1 MIKRYN
7 PDKDKGLT
15 KEQVNER
22 IKDNLV
28 NFNTNVKTKT
38 AKEIILENTVTLFN
52 IINAILAVAIIAV
65 GSYKNLGFL
74 LIIVL
79 NTVISTFQE
88 LHSKSVID
96 KLSVV
101 SASKIKVLREGKE
114 EELNLDE
121 IVLDDVIL
129 LELGNQVVTDAVII
143 SGIVEV
149 DESFITGESDTLT
162 KKAGDMLLSGS
173 FIVSGNAK
181 ARVEHIGYDNYTAK
195 ISSDTKYIKPISS
208 EIMRSLNKIVKTISV
223 IIVPLGILL
232 FARQLYLTGN
242 TLQNAVVNTV
252 AAIIG
257 MIPEGLVLLTST
269 VFAVSVIRLSKEK
282 VLVQDL
288 YCIESLARVDVICL
302 DKTGTIT
309 EGKMEVV
316 DVIPVDGETKAS
328 IGDIL
333 SSMMGATEDKNA
345 TALALREAYYQ
356 KPKWKVENV
365 IPFSSA
371 KKYSGVSFENG
382 TYLIGAPEFVLKD
395 HGKSYQKMLTNYIKK
410 YRVLV
415 LAKASNYEKKNEK
428 IEALGFILLQDK
440 VRKEAKKTL
449 EYFKEQGVTIKII
462 SGDNPLTVAAIAKRA
477 GLTENL
483 KVIDLSTLHDEKEIK
498 EAALKYDIFGRV
510 KPEEKHLLI
519 RALKENGHNVAMTG
533 DGVNDC
539 LALKEADCSIAMAS
553 GSDAARS
560 VSQLVLLDSNFAS
573 MPSVVAEG
581 RRSINNLERSASL
594 FLVKT
599 IYAGILAFLFLFIE
613 MSYPFIP
620 IQLTLASV
628 ATIGIPSFVLALEP
642 NKERVKGNFLAN
654 VLRKSAPP
662 AFTIILNI
670 LLICMFG
677 QTLSLSYAKISTL
690 CLTLTGYT
698 SFILLYKIC
707 RPFNRIRLFLFS
719 SMFYLFIYAIFNLT
733 TLFSITHFNTFMVFL
748 TFLLMYLSHRLYNL
762 FEVLVDKLIQKLSN
776 KKEALTLIE
785 KV

>member
-1 MIKRYN
+1 MSKRYN
-7 PDKDKGLT
+7 PDKNIGLS

-28 NFNTNVKTKT
+28 NFNTNVKTKS

-52 IINAILAVAIIAV
+52 IINVILAVAIILV

-101 SASKIKVLREGKE
+101 SASKVKVLRDKE
-114 EELNLDE
+114 EYDVNLDE
-121 IVLDDVIL
+121 VVLDDIII
-129 LELGNQVVTDAVII
+129 LELGNQVITDAII
-143 SGIVEV
+143 VDGVVEV
-149 DESFITGESDTLT
+149 DESFITGESDTLI
-162 KKAGDMLLSGS
+162 KKEGDMLLSGS

-181 ARVEHIGYDNYTAK
+181 AKVEHIGYDNYTAK

-232 FARQLYLTGN
+232 FARQLYLSGN

-316 DVIPVDGETKAS
+316 DVIPLDGETKALL
-328 IGDIL
+328 GDIL
-333 SSMMGATEDKNA
+333 GSMMAATKDKNA
-345 TALALREAYYQ
+345 TAIAIRDAYYR
-356 KPKWKVENV
+356 KPKWKVEEV
-365 IPFSSA
+365 IPFSSE
-371 KKYSGVSFENG
+371 KKYSGVKFATD
-382 TYLIGAPEFVLKD
+382 TYLIGAVEFVLKD
-395 HGKSYQKMLTNYIKK
+395 HGKSYQKMLDDYIKK

-415 LAKASNYEKKNEK
+415 LVKVNNYGKKNEERK
-428 IEALGFILLQDK
+428 ALGFILLQDK

-449 EYFKEQGVTIKII
+449 EYFKEQGVAIKII
-462 SGDNPLTVAAIAKRA
+462 SGDNPITVSAIAKRA
-477 GLTENL
+477 GLTEKL
-483 KVIDLSTLHDEKEIK
+483 RVIDLSTLNSEEEIQK
-498 EAALKYDIFGRV
+498 AALEYDVFGRV

-519 RALKENGHNVAMTG
+519 RALKEAGHNVAMTG

-628 ATIGIPSFVLALEP
+628 VTIGIPSFVLALEP
-642 NKERVKGNFLAN
+642 NKERVKGKFLVN
-654 VLRKSAPP
+654 VLKKSAPP

-670 LLICMFG
+670 LLICLAGQMF
-677 QTLSLSYAKISTL
+677 SLSYAKISTL

-698 SFILLYKIC
+698 SFILLFKIC
-707 RPFNRIRLFLFS
+707 RPFNRIRLILFS
-719 SMFYLFIYAIFNLT
+719 TMFYLFIYAIFNLT
-733 TLFSITHFNTFMVFL
+733 TLFSITHFNVFMIFL
-748 TFLLMYLSHRLYNL
+748 AFILMYLSHRLYTF
-762 FEVLVDKLIQKLSN
+762 FEMLIDKLMMKLSSKN
-776 KKEALTLIE
+776 RI
-785 KV
+785 

>member
-1 MIKRYN
+1 MSKRYN
-7 PDKDKGLT
+7 PDKNIGLS

-28 NFNTNVKTKT
+28 NFNTNVKTKS

-52 IINAILAVAIIAV
+52 IINAILAVAIILV

-101 SASKIKVLREGKE
+101 SASKVKVLRDKE
-114 EELNLDE
+114 EYDVNLDE
-121 IVLDDVIL
+121 VVLDDIII
-129 LELGNQVVTDAVII
+129 LELGNQVITDAII
-143 SGIVEV
+143 VDGVVEV
-149 DESFITGESDTLT
+149 DESFITGESDTLI
-162 KKAGDMLLSGS
+162 KKEGDMLLSGS

-181 ARVEHIGYDNYTAK
+181 AKVEHIGYDNYTAK

-232 FARQLYLTGN
+232 FARQLYLSGN

-316 DVIPVDGETKAS
+316 DVIPLDGETKAS
-328 IGDIL
+328 LGDIL
-333 SSMMGATEDKNA
+333 GSMMAATKDKNA
-345 TALALREAYYQ
+345 TAIAIRDAYYR
-356 KPKWKVENV
+356 KPKWKVEEV
-365 IPFSSA
+365 IPFSSE
-371 KKYSGVSFENG
+371 KKYSGVKFATD
-382 TYLIGAPEFVLKD
+382 TYLIGAVEFVLKD
-395 HGKSYQKMLTNYIKK
+395 HGKSYQKMLDDYIKK

-415 LAKASNYEKKNEK
+415 LVKVNNYGKKNEERK
-428 IEALGFILLQDK
+428 ALGFILLQDK

-449 EYFKEQGVTIKII
+449 EYFKEQGVAIKII
-462 SGDNPLTVAAIAKRA
+462 SGDNPITVSAIAKRA
-477 GLTENL
+477 GLTEKL
-483 KVIDLSTLHDEKEIK
+483 RVIDLSTLNSEEEIQK
-498 EAALKYDIFGRV
+498 AALEYDIFGRV

-519 RALKENGHNVAMTG
+519 RALKEVGHNVAMTG

-581 RRSINNLERSASL
+581 RRSINNLERSAYL

-628 ATIGIPSFVLALEP
+628 VTIGIPSFVLALEP
-642 NKERVKGNFLAN
+642 NKERVKGKFLVN
-654 VLRKSAPP
+654 VLKKSAPP

-670 LLICMFG
+670 LLICLAGQMF
-677 QTLSLSYAKISTL
+677 SLSYAKISTL

-698 SFILLYKIC
+698 SFILLFKIC
-707 RPFNRIRLFLFS
+707 RPFNRIRLILFS
-719 SMFYLFIYAIFNLT
+719 TMFYLFIYAIFNLT
-733 TLFSITHFNTFMVFL
+733 TLFSITHFNVFMIFL
-748 TFLLMYLSHRLYNL
+748 AFILMYLSHRLYTF
-762 FEVLVDKLIQKLSN
+762 FEMLIDKLMMKLSSKN
-776 KKEALTLIE
+776 MI
-785 KV
+785 

>member
-1 MIKRYN
+1 MSKRYN
-7 PDKDKGLT
+7 PDKNIGLS

-28 NFNTNVKTKT
+28 NFNTNVKTKS

-52 IINAILAVAIIAV
+52 IINAILAVAIILV

-101 SASKIKVLREGKE
+101 SASKVKVLRDKE
-114 EELNLDE
+114 EYDVNLDE
-121 IVLDDVIL
+121 VVLDDIII
-129 LELGNQVVTDAVII
+129 LELGNHVITDAII
-143 SGIVEV
+143 VDGVVEV
-149 DESFITGESDTLT
+149 DESFITGESDTLI
-162 KKAGDMLLSGS
+162 KKEGDMLLSGS

-181 ARVEHIGYDNYTAK
+181 AKVEHIGYDNYTAK

-232 FARQLYLTGN
+232 FARQLYLSGN

-316 DVIPVDGETKAS
+316 DAIPLDGETKAS
-328 IGDIL
+328 LGDIL
-333 SSMMGATEDKNA
+333 GSMMAATKDKNA
-345 TALALREAYYQ
+345 TAIAIRDAYYR
-356 KPKWKVENV
+356 KPKWKVEEV
-365 IPFSSA
+365 IPFSSE
-371 KKYSGVSFENG
+371 KKYSGVKFATD
-382 TYLIGAPEFVLKD
+382 TYLIGAVEFVLKD
-395 HGKSYQKMLTNYIKK
+395 HGKSYQKMLDDYIKK

-415 LAKASNYEKKNEK
+415 LVKVNNYGKKNEERK
-428 IEALGFILLQDK
+428 ALGFILLQDK

-449 EYFKEQGVTIKII
+449 EYFKEQGVAIKII
-462 SGDNPLTVAAIAKRA
+462 SGDNPITVSAIAKRA
-477 GLTENL
+477 GLTEKL
-483 KVIDLSTLHDEKEIK
+483 RVIDLSTLNSEEEIQK
-498 EAALKYDIFGRV
+498 AALEYDIFGRV

-519 RALKENGHNVAMTG
+519 RALKEAGHNVAMTG

-628 ATIGIPSFVLALEP
+628 VTIGIPSFVLALEP
-642 NKERVKGNFLAN
+642 NKERVKGKFLVN
-654 VLRKSAPP
+654 VLKKSAPP

-670 LLICMFG
+670 LLICLAGQMF
-677 QTLSLSYAKISTL
+677 SLSYAKISTL

-698 SFILLYKIC
+698 SFILLFKIC
-707 RPFNRIRLFLFS
+707 RPFNRIRLILFS
-719 SMFYLFIYAIFNLT
+719 TMFYLFIYAIFNLT
-733 TLFSITHFNTFMVFL
+733 TLFSITHFNVFMIFL
-748 TFLLMYLSHRLYNL
+748 AFILMYLSHRLYTF
-762 FEVLVDKLIQKLSN
+762 FEMLIDKLMMKLSSKN
-776 KKEALTLIE
+776 MI
-785 KV
+785 

>member
-1 MIKRYN
+1 MSKRYN
-7 PDKDKGLT
+7 PDKNIGLS

-28 NFNTNVKTKT
+28 NFNTNVKTKS

-52 IINAILAVAIIAV
+52 IINTILAVAIILV

-101 SASKIKVLREGKE
+101 SASKVKVLRDKE
-114 EELNLDE
+114 EYDVNLDE
-121 IVLDDVIL
+121 VVLDDIII
-129 LELGNQVVTDAVII
+129 LELGNQVITDAII
-143 SGIVEV
+143 VDGVVEV
-149 DESFITGESDTLT
+149 DESFITGESDTLI
-162 KKAGDMLLSGS
+162 KKEGDMLLSGS

-181 ARVEHIGYDNYTAK
+181 AKVEHIGYDNYTAK

-232 FARQLYLTGN
+232 FARQLYLSGN

-316 DVIPVDGETKAS
+316 DVIPLDGETKALL
-328 IGDIL
+328 GDIL
-333 SSMMGATEDKNA
+333 GSMMAATKDKNA
-345 TALALREAYYQ
+345 TAIAIRDAYYR
-356 KPKWKVENV
+356 KPKWKVEEV
-365 IPFSSA
+365 IPFSSE
-371 KKYSGVSFENG
+371 KKYSGVKFATD
-382 TYLIGAPEFVLKD
+382 TYLIGAVEFVLKD
-395 HGKSYQKMLTNYIKK
+395 HGKSYQKMLDDYIKK

-415 LAKASNYEKKNEK
+415 LVKVNNYGKKNEERK
-428 IEALGFILLQDK
+428 ALGFILLQDK

-449 EYFKEQGVTIKII
+449 EYFKEQGVAIKII
-462 SGDNPLTVAAIAKRA
+462 SGDNPITVSAIAKRA
-477 GLTENL
+477 GLTEKL
-483 KVIDLSTLHDEKEIK
+483 RVIDLSTLNSEEEIQK
-498 EAALKYDIFGRV
+498 AALEYDVFGRV

-519 RALKENGHNVAMTG
+519 RALKEAGHNVAMTG

-628 ATIGIPSFVLALEP
+628 VTIGIPSFVLALEP
-642 NKERVKGNFLAN
+642 NKERVKGKFLVN
-654 VLRKSAPP
+654 VLKKSAPP

-670 LLICMFG
+670 LLICLAGQMF
-677 QTLSLSYAKISTL
+677 SLSYAKISTL

-698 SFILLYKIC
+698 SFILLFKIC
-707 RPFNRIRLFLFS
+707 RPFNRIRLILFS
-719 SMFYLFIYAIFNLT
+719 TMFYLFIYAIFNLT
-733 TLFSITHFNTFMVFL
+733 TLFSITHFNVFMIFL
-748 TFLLMYLSHRLYNL
+748 AFILMYLSHRLYTF
-762 FEVLVDKLIQKLSN
+762 FEMLIDKLMMKLSSKN
-776 KKEALTLIE
+776 RI
-785 KV
+785 

>member
-1 MIKRYN
+1 MSKRYN
-7 PDKDKGLT
+7 PDKNIGLS

-28 NFNTNVKTKT
+28 NFNTNVKTKS

-52 IINAILAVAIIAV
+52 IINAILAVAIILV

-101 SASKIKVLREGKE
+101 SASKVKVLRDKE
-114 EELNLDE
+114 EYDVNLDE
-121 IVLDDVIL
+121 VVLDDIII
-129 LELGNQVVTDAVII
+129 LELGNQVITDAII
-143 SGIVEV
+143 VDGVVEV
-149 DESFITGESDTLT
+149 DESFITGESDTLI
-162 KKAGDMLLSGS
+162 KKEGDMLLSGS

-181 ARVEHIGYDNYTAK
+181 AKVEHIGYDNYTAK

-232 FARQLYLTGN
+232 FARQLYLSGN

-316 DVIPVDGETKAS
+316 DVIPLDGETKAS
-328 IGDIL
+328 LGDIL
-333 SSMMGATEDKNA
+333 GSMMAATKDKNA
-345 TALALREAYYQ
+345 TAIAIRDAYYR
-356 KPKWKVENV
+356 KPKWKVEEV
-365 IPFSSA
+365 IPFSSE
-371 KKYSGVSFENG
+371 KKYSGVKFATD
-382 TYLIGAPEFVLKD
+382 TYLIGAVEFVLKD
-395 HGKSYQKMLTNYIKK
+395 HGKSYQKMLDDYIKK

-415 LAKASNYEKKNEK
+415 LAKVNNYGKKNEERK
-428 IEALGFILLQDK
+428 ALGFILLQDK

-449 EYFKEQGVTIKII
+449 EYFKEQGVAIKII
-462 SGDNPLTVAAIAKRA
+462 SGDNPITVSAIAKRA
-477 GLTENL
+477 GLTEKL
-483 KVIDLSTLHDEKEIK
+483 RVIDLSTLNSEEEIQK
-498 EAALKYDIFGRV
+498 AALEYDVFGRV

-519 RALKENGHNVAMTG
+519 RALKEAGHNVAMTG

-628 ATIGIPSFVLALEP
+628 VTIGIPSFVLALEP
-642 NKERVKGNFLAN
+642 NKERVKGKSLVN
-654 VLRKSAPP
+654 VLKKSAPP

-670 LLICMFG
+670 LLICLAGQMF
-677 QTLSLSYAKISTL
+677 SLSYAKISTL

-698 SFILLYKIC
+698 SFILLFKIC
-707 RPFNRIRLFLFS
+707 RPFNRIRLILFS
-719 SMFYLFIYAIFNLT
+719 TMFYLFIYAIFNLT
-733 TLFSITHFNTFMVFL
+733 TLFSITHFNVFMIFL
-748 TFLLMYLSHRLYNL
+748 AFILMYLSHRLYTF
-762 FEVLVDKLIQKLSN
+762 FEMLIDKLMMKLSSKN
-776 KKEALTLIE
+776 RI
-785 KV
+785 

>member
-1 MIKRYN
+1 MSKRYN
-7 PDKDKGLT
+7 PDKNIGLS

-28 NFNTNVKTKT
+28 NFNTNVKTKS

-52 IINAILAVAIIAV
+52 IINAILAVAIILV

-101 SASKIKVLREGKE
+101 SASKVKVLRDKE
-114 EELNLDE
+114 EYDVNLDE
-121 IVLDDVIL
+121 VVLDDIIL
-129 LELGNQVVTDAVII
+129 LELGNQVITDAII
-143 SGIVEV
+143 VDGVVEV
-149 DESFITGESDTLT
+149 DESFITGESDTLI
-162 KKAGDMLLSGS
+162 KKEDDMLLSGS

-181 ARVEHIGYDNYTAK
+181 AKVEHIGYDNYTAK

-232 FARQLYLTGN
+232 FARQLYLSGN

-316 DVIPVDGETKAS
+316 DVIPLDGETKAS
-328 IGDIL
+328 LGDIL
-333 SSMMGATEDKNA
+333 GSMMAATKDKNA
-345 TALALREAYYQ
+345 TAIAIRDAYYR
-356 KPKWKVENV
+356 KPKWKVEEV
-365 IPFSSA
+365 IPFSSE
-371 KKYSGVSFENG
+371 KKYSGVKFATD
-382 TYLIGAPEFVLKD
+382 TYLIGAVEFVLKD
-395 HGKSYQKMLTNYIKK
+395 HGKSYQKMLDDYIKK

-415 LAKASNYEKKNEK
+415 LVKVNNYGKKNEERK
-428 IEALGFILLQDK
+428 ALGFILLQDK

-449 EYFKEQGVTIKII
+449 EYFKEQGVAIKII
-462 SGDNPLTVAAIAKRA
+462 SGDNPITVSAIAKRA
-477 GLTENL
+477 GLTEKL
-483 KVIDLSTLHDEKEIK
+483 RVIDLSTLNSEEEIQK
-498 EAALKYDIFGRV
+498 AALEYDVFGRV

-519 RALKENGHNVAMTG
+519 RALKEAGHNVAMTG

-581 RRSINNLERSASL
+581 RRSINNLERSAYL

-628 ATIGIPSFVLALEP
+628 VTIGIPSFVLALEP
-642 NKERVKGNFLAN
+642 NKERVKGKFLVN
-654 VLRKSAPP
+654 VLKKSAPP

-670 LLICMFG
+670 LLICLAGQMF
-677 QTLSLSYAKISTL
+677 SLSYAKISTL

-698 SFILLYKIC
+698 SFILLFKIC
-707 RPFNRIRLFLFS
+707 RPFNRIRLILFS
-719 SMFYLFIYAIFNLT
+719 TMFYLFIYAIFNLT
-733 TLFSITHFNTFMVFL
+733 ALFSITHFNVFMIFL
-748 TFLLMYLSHRLYNL
+748 AFILMYLSHRLYTF
-762 FEVLVDKLIQKLSN
+762 FEMLIDKLMMKLSSKN
-776 KKEALTLIE
+776 MI
-785 KV
+785 

>member
-1 MIKRYN
+1 MSKRYN
-7 PDKDKGLT
+7 PDKNIGLS

-28 NFNTNVKTKT
+28 NFNTNVKTKS

-52 IINAILAVAIIAV
+52 IINAILAVAIILV

-101 SASKIKVLREGKE
+101 SASKVKVLRDKE
-114 EELNLDE
+114 EYDVNLDE
-121 IVLDDVIL
+121 VVLDDIII
-129 LELGNQVVTDAVII
+129 LELGNQVITDVII
-143 SGIVEV
+143 VDGVVEV
-149 DESFITGESDTLT
+149 DESFITGESDTLI
-162 KKAGDMLLSGS
+162 KKEGDMLLSGS

-181 ARVEHIGYDNYTAK
+181 AKVEHIGYDNYTAK

-232 FARQLYLTGN
+232 FARQLYLSGN

-316 DVIPVDGETKAS
+316 DVIPLDGETKAS
-328 IGDIL
+328 LGDIL
-333 SSMMGATEDKNA
+333 GSMMAATKDKNA
-345 TALALREAYYQ
+345 TAIALRDAYYRKQ
-356 KPKWKVENV
+356 KWKVEEV
-365 IPFSSA
+365 IPFSSE
-371 KKYSGVSFENG
+371 KKYSGVKFATD
-382 TYLIGAPEFVLKD
+382 TYLIGAVEFVLKD
-395 HGKSYQKMLTNYIKK
+395 HGKSYQKMLDDYIKK

-415 LAKASNYEKKNEK
+415 LVKVNNYGKKNEERK
-428 IEALGFILLQDK
+428 ALGFILLQDK

-449 EYFKEQGVTIKII
+449 EYFKEQGVAIKII
-462 SGDNPLTVAAIAKRA
+462 SGDNPITVSSIAKRA
-477 GLTENL
+477 GLIEKL
-483 KVIDLSTLHDEKEIK
+483 RVIDLSTLNSEEEIK
-498 EAALKYDIFGRV
+498 KAALEYDVFGRV

-519 RALKENGHNVAMTG
+519 RALKEAGHNVAMTG

-628 ATIGIPSFVLALEP
+628 VTIGIPSFVLALEP
-642 NKERVKGNFLAN
+642 NKERVKGKFLVN
-654 VLRKSAPP
+654 VLKKSAPP

-670 LLICMFG
+670 LLICLAGQMF
-677 QTLSLSYAKISTL
+677 SLSYAKISTL

-698 SFILLYKIC
+698 SFILLFKIC
-707 RPFNRIRLFLFS
+707 RPFNRIRLILFS
-719 SMFYLFIYAIFNLT
+719 TMFYLFIYAIFNLT
-733 TLFSITHFNTFMVFL
+733 TLFSITHFNVFMIFL
-748 TFLLMYLSHRLYNL
+748 AFILMYLSHRLYTF
-762 FEVLVDKLIQKLSN
+762 FEMLIDKLMMKLSSKN
-776 KKEALTLIE
+776 MI
-785 KV
+785 

>member
-1 MIKRYN
+1 MSKRYN
-7 PDKDKGLT
+7 PDKNIGLS

-28 NFNTNVKTKT
+28 NFNTNVKTKS

-52 IINAILAVAIIAV
+52 IINAILAVAIILV

-101 SASKIKVLREGKE
+101 SASKVKVLRDKE
-114 EELNLDE
+114 EYDVNLDE
-121 IVLDDVIL
+121 VVLDDIIL
-129 LELGNQVVTDAVII
+129 LELGNQVITDAII
-143 SGIVEV
+143 VDGVVEV
-149 DESFITGESDTLT
+149 DESFITGESDTLI
-162 KKAGDMLLSGS
+162 KKEGDMLLSGS

-181 ARVEHIGYDNYTAK
+181 AKVEHIGYDNYTAK

-232 FARQLYLTGN
+232 FARQLYLSGN

-316 DVIPVDGETKAS
+316 DVIPLDGETKAS
-328 IGDIL
+328 LGDIL
-333 SSMMGATEDKNA
+333 GSMMATTKDKNA
-345 TALALREAYYQ
+345 TAIAIRDAYYR
-356 KPKWKVENV
+356 KPKWKVEEV
-365 IPFSSA
+365 IPFSSE
-371 KKYSGVSFENG
+371 KKYSGVKFATD
-382 TYLIGAPEFVLKD
+382 TYLIGAVEFVLED
-395 HGKSYQKMLTNYIKK
+395 HGKSYQKMLDDYIKK

-415 LAKASNYEKKNEK
+415 LVKVNNYGKKNEERK
-428 IEALGFILLQDK
+428 ALGFILLQDK

-449 EYFKEQGVTIKII
+449 EYFKEQGVAIKII
-462 SGDNPLTVAAIAKRA
+462 SGDNPITVSAIAKRA

-483 KVIDLSTLHDEKEIK
+483 RVIDLSTLNSEEEIQK
-498 EAALKYDIFGRV
+498 AALEYDVFGRV

-519 RALKENGHNVAMTG
+519 RALKEAGHNVAMTG

-599 IYAGILAFLFLFIE
+599 IYAGILALLFLFIE

-628 ATIGIPSFVLALEP
+628 VTIGIPSFVLALEP
-642 NKERVKGNFLAN
+642 NKERVKGKFLVN
-654 VLRKSAPP
+654 VLKKSAPP

-670 LLICMFG
+670 LLICLAGQMF
-677 QTLSLSYAKISTL
+677 SLSYAKISTL

-698 SFILLYKIC
+698 SFILLFKIC
-707 RPFNRIRLFLFS
+707 RPFNRIRLILFS
-719 SMFYLFIYAIFNLT
+719 TMFYLFIYAIFNLT
-733 TLFSITHFNTFMVFL
+733 TLFSITHFNVFMIFL
-748 TFLLMYLSHRLYNL
+748 AFILMYLSHRLYTF
-762 FEVLVDKLIQKLSN
+762 FEMLIDKLMMKLSSKN
-776 KKEALTLIE
+776 MI
-785 KV
+785 

>member
-1 MIKRYN
+1 MSKRYN
-7 PDKDKGLT
+7 PDKNIGLS

-28 NFNTNVKTKT
+28 NFNTNVKTKS

-52 IINAILAVAIIAV
+52 IINAILAVAIILV

-101 SASKIKVLREGKE
+101 SASKVKVLRDKE
-114 EELNLDE
+114 EYDVNLDE
-121 IVLDDVIL
+121 VVLDDIII
-129 LELGNQVVTDAVII
+129 LELGNQVITDAII
-143 SGIVEV
+143 VDGVVEV
-149 DESFITGESDTLT
+149 EESFITGESDTLI
-162 KKAGDMLLSGS
+162 KKEGDMLLSGS

-181 ARVEHIGYDNYTAK
+181 AKVEHIGYDNYTAK

-232 FARQLYLTGN
+232 FARQLYLSGN

-316 DVIPVDGETKAS
+316 DVIPLDGETKAS
-328 IGDIL
+328 LGDIL
-333 SSMMGATEDKNA
+333 GSMMAATKDKNA
-345 TALALREAYYQ
+345 TAIAIRDAYYR
-356 KPKWKVENV
+356 KPKWKVEEV
-365 IPFSSA
+365 IPFSSE
-371 KKYSGVSFENG
+371 KKYSGVKFATD
-382 TYLIGAPEFVLKD
+382 TYLIGAVEFVLKD
-395 HGKSYQKMLTNYIKK
+395 HGKSYQKMLDDYIKK

-415 LAKASNYEKKNEK
+415 LVKVNNYGKKNEERK
-428 IEALGFILLQDK
+428 ALGFILLQDK

-449 EYFKEQGVTIKII
+449 EYFKEQGVAIKII
-462 SGDNPLTVAAIAKRA
+462 SGDNPITVSAIAKRA
-477 GLTENL
+477 GLTEKL
-483 KVIDLSTLHDEKEIK
+483 RVIDLSTLNSEEEIQK
-498 EAALKYDIFGRV
+498 AALEYDIFGRV

-519 RALKENGHNVAMTG
+519 RALKEVGHNVAMTG

-628 ATIGIPSFVLALEP
+628 VTIGIPSFVLALEP
-642 NKERVKGNFLAN
+642 NKERVKGKFLVN
-654 VLRKSAPP
+654 VLKKSAPP

-670 LLICMFG
+670 LLICLAGQMF
-677 QTLSLSYAKISTL
+677 SLSYAKISTL

-698 SFILLYKIC
+698 SFILLFKIC
-707 RPFNRIRLFLFS
+707 RPFNRIRLILFS
-719 SMFYLFIYAIFNLT
+719 TMFYLFIYAIFNLT
-733 TLFSITHFNTFMVFL
+733 TLFSITHFNVFMIFL
-748 TFLLMYLSHRLYNL
+748 AFILMYLSHRLYTF
-762 FEVLVDKLIQKLSN
+762 FEMLIDKLMMKLSSKN
-776 KKEALTLIE
+776 MI
-785 KV
+785 

>member
-1 MIKRYN
+1 MSKRYN
-7 PDKDKGLT
+7 PDKNIGLN

-28 NFNTNVKTKT
+28 NFNTNVKTKS

-52 IINAILAVAIIAV
+52 IINVILAVAIILV

-101 SASKIKVLREGKE
+101 SASKVKVLRDKE
-114 EELNLDE
+114 EYDVNLDE
-121 IVLDDVIL
+121 VVLDDIII
-129 LELGNQVVTDAVII
+129 LELGNQVITDAII
-143 SGIVEV
+143 VDGVVEV
-149 DESFITGESDTLT
+149 DESFITGESDTLI
-162 KKAGDMLLSGS
+162 KKEGDMLLSGS

-232 FARQLYLTGN
+232 FARQLYLSGN

-316 DVIPVDGETKAS
+316 DVIPLEGETKAS
-328 IGDIL
+328 LGDIL
-333 SSMMGATEDKNA
+333 GSMMAATKDKNA
-345 TALALREAYYQ
+345 TAIAIRDAYYR
-356 KPKWKVENV
+356 KPKWKVEEV
-365 IPFSSA
+365 IPFSSE
-371 KKYSGVSFENG
+371 KKYSGVKFDTD
-382 TYLIGAPEFVLKD
+382 TYLIGAVEFVLKD
-395 HGKSYQKMLTNYIKK
+395 HGKSYQKMLDDYIKK

-415 LAKASNYEKKNEK
+415 LVKVNNYGKKNEERK
-428 IEALGFILLQDK
+428 ALGFILLQDK

-449 EYFKEQGVTIKII
+449 EYFKEQGVAIKII
-462 SGDNPLTVAAIAKRA
+462 SGDNPITVSAIAKRA
-477 GLTENL
+477 GLTEKL
-483 KVIDLSTLHDEKEIK
+483 RVIDLSTLNSEEEIQK
-498 EAALKYDIFGRV
+498 AALEYDVFGRV

-519 RALKENGHNVAMTG
+519 RALKEAGHNVAMTG

-628 ATIGIPSFVLALEP
+628 VTIGIPSFVLALEP
-642 NKERVKGNFLAN
+642 NKERVKGKFLVN
-654 VLRKSAPP
+654 VLKKSAPP

-670 LLICMFG
+670 LLICLAGQMF
-677 QTLSLSYAKISTL
+677 SLSYAKISTL

-698 SFILLYKIC
+698 SFILLFKIC
-707 RPFNRIRLFLFS
+707 RPFNRIRLILFS
-719 SMFYLFIYAIFNLT
+719 TMFYLFIYAIFNLT
-733 TLFSITHFNTFMVFL
+733 TLFSITHFNVFMIFL
-748 TFLLMYLSHRLYNL
+748 AFILMYLSHRLYTF
-762 FEVLVDKLIQKLSN
+762 FEMLIDKLMMKLSSKN
-776 KKEALTLIE
+776 MI
-785 KV
+785 

>member
-1 MIKRYN
+1 MSKRYN
-7 PDKDKGLT
+7 PDKNIGLS

-28 NFNTNVKTKT
+28 NFNTNVKTKS

-52 IINAILAVAIIAV
+52 IINAILAVAIILV

-101 SASKIKVLREGKE
+101 SASKVKVLRDSKE
-114 EELNLDE
+114 YDVNLDE
-121 IVLDDVIL
+121 VVLDDIII
-129 LELGNQVVTDAVII
+129 LELGNQVITDAII
-143 SGIVEV
+143 VDGVVEV
-149 DESFITGESDTLT
+149 DESFITGESDTLI
-162 KKAGDMLLSGS
+162 KKEGDMLLSGS

-232 FARQLYLTGN
+232 FARQLYLSGN

-316 DVIPVDGETKAS
+316 DVIPLDGETKAS
-328 IGDIL
+328 LGDIL
-333 SSMMGATEDKNA
+333 GSMMATTKDKNA
-345 TALALREAYYQ
+345 TAIAIRDAYYR
-356 KPKWKVENV
+356 KPKWKVEEV
-365 IPFSSA
+365 IPFSSE
-371 KKYSGVSFENG
+371 KKYSGVKFATD
-382 TYLIGAPEFVLKD
+382 TYLIGAVEFVLED
-395 HGKSYQKMLTNYIKK
+395 HGKSYQKMLDDYIKK

-415 LAKASNYEKKNEK
+415 LVKVNNYGKKNEERK
-428 IEALGFILLQDK
+428 VLGFILLQDK

-449 EYFKEQGVTIKII
+449 EYFKEQGVAIKII
-462 SGDNPLTVAAIAKRA
+462 SGDNPITVSAIAKRA
-477 GLTENL
+477 GLTEKL
-483 KVIDLSTLHDEKEIK
+483 RVIDLSTLNSEEEIQK
-498 EAALKYDIFGRV
+498 AALEYDVFGRV

-519 RALKENGHNVAMTG
+519 RALKEAGHNVAMTG

-628 ATIGIPSFVLALEP
+628 VTIGIPSFVLALEP
-642 NKERVKGNFLAN
+642 NKERVKGKFLVN
-654 VLRKSAPP
+654 VLKKSAPP

-670 LLICMFG
+670 LLICLAGQMF
-677 QTLSLSYAKISTL
+677 SLSYAKISTL

-698 SFILLYKIC
+698 SFILLFKIC
-707 RPFNRIRLFLFS
+707 RPFNRIRLILFS
-719 SMFYLFIYAIFNLT
+719 TMFYLFIYAIFNLT
-733 TLFSITHFNTFMVFL
+733 TLFSITHFNVFMIFL
-748 TFLLMYLSHRLYNL
+748 AFILMYLSHRLYTF
-762 FEVLVDKLIQKLSN
+762 FEMLIDKLMMKLSSKN
-776 KKEALTLIE
+776 MI
-785 KV
+785 

>member
-1 MIKRYN
+1 MSKRYN
-7 PDKDKGLT
+7 SDKNIGLS

-28 NFNTNVKTKT
+28 NFNTNVKTKS

-52 IINAILAVAIIAV
+52 IINTILAVAIILV

-101 SASKIKVLREGKE
+101 SASKVKVLRDKE
-114 EELNLDE
+114 EYGVNLDE
-121 IVLDDVIL
+121 VVLDDIII
-129 LELGNQVVTDAVII
+129 LELGNQVITDAII
-143 SGIVEV
+143 VDGVVEV
-149 DESFITGESDTLT
+149 DESFITGESDTLI
-162 KKAGDMLLSGS
+162 KKEGDMLLSGS

-232 FARQLYLTGN
+232 FARQLYLSGN

-316 DVIPVDGETKAS
+316 DVIPLDGETKAS
-328 IGDIL
+328 LGDIL
-333 SSMMGATEDKNA
+333 GSMMAATKDKNA
-345 TALALREAYYQ
+345 TAIAIRDAYYR
-356 KPKWKVENV
+356 KPKWKVEEV
-365 IPFSSA
+365 IPFSSE
-371 KKYSGVSFENG
+371 KKYSGVKFATD
-382 TYLIGAPEFVLKD
+382 TYLIGAVEFVLKD
-395 HGKSYQKMLTNYIKK
+395 HGKSYQKMLDDYIKK

-415 LAKASNYEKKNEK
+415 IVKVNNYGKKNEERK
-428 IEALGFILLQDK
+428 ALGFILLQDK

-449 EYFKEQGVTIKII
+449 EYFKEQGVAIKII
-462 SGDNPLTVAAIAKRA
+462 SGDNPITVSAIAKRA
-477 GLTENL
+477 GLTEKL
-483 KVIDLSTLHDEKEIK
+483 RVIDLSTLNSEEEIQK
-498 EAALKYDIFGRV
+498 AALEYDIFGRV

-519 RALKENGHNVAMTG
+519 RALKEAGHNVAMTG

-628 ATIGIPSFVLALEP
+628 VTIGIPSFVLALEP
-642 NKERVKGNFLAN
+642 NKERVKGKFLVN
-654 VLRKSAPP
+654 VLKKSAPP

-670 LLICMFG
+670 LLICLAGQMF
-677 QTLSLSYAKISTL
+677 SLSYAKISTL

-698 SFILLYKIC
+698 SFILLFKIC
-707 RPFNRIRLFLFS
+707 RPFNRIRLILFS
-719 SMFYLFIYAIFNLT
+719 TMFYLFIYAIFNLT
-733 TLFSITHFNTFMVFL
+733 TLFSITHFNVFMIFL
-748 TFLLMYLSHRLYNL
+748 AFILMYLSHRLYTF
-762 FEVLVDKLIQKLSN
+762 FEMLIDKLMMKLSSKN
-776 KKEALTLIE
+776 MI
-785 KV
+785 

>member
-1 MIKRYN
+1 MSKRYN
-7 PDKDKGLT
+7 PDKNIGLS

-28 NFNTNVKTKT
+28 NFNTNVKTKS

-52 IINAILAVAIIAV
+52 IINAILAVAIILV

-101 SASKIKVLREGKE
+101 SASKVKVLRDSKE
-114 EELNLDE
+114 YDVNLDE
-121 IVLDDVIL
+121 VVLDDIIL
-129 LELGNQVVTDAVII
+129 LELGNQVITDAII
-143 SGIVEV
+143 VDGVVEV
-149 DESFITGESDTLT
+149 DESFITGESDTLV
-162 KKAGDMLLSGS
+162 KKEGDMLLSGS

-181 ARVEHIGYDNYTAK
+181 AKVEHIGYDNYTAK

-232 FARQLYLTGN
+232 FARQLYLSGN

-316 DVIPVDGETKAS
+316 DVIPLDGETKAS
-328 IGDIL
+328 LGDIL
-333 SSMMGATEDKNA
+333 GSMMATTKDKNA
-345 TALALREAYYQ
+345 TAIAIRDAYYR
-356 KPKWKVENV
+356 KPKWKVEEV
-365 IPFSSA
+365 IPFSSE
-371 KKYSGVSFENG
+371 KKYSGVKFATD
-382 TYLIGAPEFVLKD
+382 TYLIGAVEFVLKD
-395 HGKSYQKMLTNYIKK
+395 HGKSYQKMLDDYIKK

-415 LAKASNYEKKNEK
+415 LVKVNNYGKKNE
-428 IEALGFILLQDK
+428 ERQALGFILLQDK

-449 EYFKEQGVTIKII
+449 EYFKEQGVAIKII
-462 SGDNPLTVAAIAKRA
+462 SGDNPITVSSIAKRA
-477 GLTENL
+477 GLTEKL
-483 KVIDLSTLHDEKEIK
+483 KVIDLSTLNSEEEIQK
-498 EAALKYDIFGRV
+498 AALEYDVFGRV

-519 RALKENGHNVAMTG
+519 RALKEAGHNVAMTG

-628 ATIGIPSFVLALEP
+628 VTIGIPSFVLALEP
-642 NKERVKGNFLAN
+642 NKERVKGKFLVN
-654 VLRKSAPP
+654 VLKKSAPP

-670 LLICMFG
+670 LLICLAGQMF
-677 QTLSLSYAKISTL
+677 SLSYAKISTL

-698 SFILLYKIC
+698 SFILLFKIC
-707 RPFNRIRLFLFS
+707 RPFNRIRLILFS
-719 SMFYLFIYAIFNLT
+719 TMFYLFIYAILNLT
-733 TLFSITHFNTFMVFL
+733 TLFSITHFNVFMIFL
-748 TFLLMYLSHRLYNL
+748 AFILMYLSHRLYTF
-762 FEVLVDKLIQKLSN
+762 FEMLIDKLMMKLSSKN
-776 KKEALTLIE
+776 MI
-785 KV
+785 

>member
-1 MIKRYN
+1 MSKRYN
-7 PDKDKGLT
+7 PDKNIGLS

-28 NFNTNVKTKT
+28 NFNTNVKTKS

-52 IINAILAVAIIAV
+52 IINAILAVAIILV

-101 SASKIKVLREGKE
+101 SASKVKVLRDKE
-114 EELNLDE
+114 EYDVNLDE
-121 IVLDDVIL
+121 VVLDDIIL
-129 LELGNQVVTDAVII
+129 LELGNQVITDAII
-143 SGIVEV
+143 VDGVVEV
-149 DESFITGESDTLT
+149 DESFITGESDTLI
-162 KKAGDMLLSGS
+162 KKEGDMLLSGS

-181 ARVEHIGYDNYTAK
+181 AKVEHIGYDNYTAK

-232 FARQLYLTGN
+232 FARQLYLSGN

-316 DVIPVDGETKAS
+316 DVIPLDGETKAS
-328 IGDIL
+328 LGDIL
-333 SSMMGATEDKNA
+333 GSMMATTKDKNA
-345 TALALREAYYQ
+345 TAIAIRDAYYR
-356 KPKWKVENV
+356 KPKWKVEEV
-365 IPFSSA
+365 IPFSSE
-371 KKYSGVSFENG
+371 KKYSGVKFATD
-382 TYLIGAPEFVLKD
+382 TYLIGAVEFVLED
-395 HGKSYQKMLTNYIKK
+395 HGKSYQKMLDDYIKK

-415 LAKASNYEKKNEK
+415 LVKVNNYGKKNEERK
-428 IEALGFILLQDK
+428 ALGFILLQDK

-449 EYFKEQGVTIKII
+449 EYFKEQGVAIKII
-462 SGDNPLTVAAIAKRA
+462 SGDNPITVSAIAKRA
-477 GLTENL
+477 GLTEKL
-483 KVIDLSTLHDEKEIK
+483 RVIDLSTLNSEEEIQK
-498 EAALKYDIFGRV
+498 AALEYDVFGRV

-519 RALKENGHNVAMTG
+519 RALKEAGHNVAMTG

-599 IYAGILAFLFLFIE
+599 IYAGILALLFLFIE

-628 ATIGIPSFVLALEP
+628 VTIGIPSFVLALEP
-642 NKERVKGNFLAN
+642 NKERVKGKFLVN
-654 VLRKSAPP
+654 VLKKSAPP

-670 LLICMFG
+670 LLICLAGQMF
-677 QTLSLSYAKISTL
+677 SLSYAKISTL

-698 SFILLYKIC
+698 SFILLFKIC
-707 RPFNRIRLFLFS
+707 RPFNRIRLILFS
-719 SMFYLFIYAIFNLT
+719 TMFYLFIYAIFNLT
-733 TLFSITHFNTFMVFL
+733 TLFSITHFNVFMIFL
-748 TFLLMYLSHRLYNL
+748 AFILMYLSHRLYTF
-762 FEVLVDKLIQKLSN
+762 FEMLIDKLMMKLSSKN
-776 KKEALTLIE
+776 MI
-785 KV
+785 

>member
-1 MIKRYN
+1 MSKRYN
-7 PDKDKGLT
+7 PDKNIGIS

-28 NFNTNVKTKT
+28 NFNTNVKTKS

-52 IINAILAVAIIAV
+52 IINAILAVAIILV

-101 SASKIKVLREGKE
+101 SASKVKVLRDKE
-114 EELNLDE
+114 EYDVNLDE
-121 IVLDDVIL
+121 VVLDDIIL
-129 LELGNQVVTDAVII
+129 LELGNQVITDAII
-143 SGIVEV
+143 VDGVVEV
-149 DESFITGESDTLT
+149 DESFITGESDTLI
-162 KKAGDMLLSGS
+162 KKEGDMLLSGS

-232 FARQLYLTGN
+232 FARQLYLSGN

-316 DVIPVDGETKAS
+316 DVIPLDGETKAS
-328 IGDIL
+328 LGDIL
-333 SSMMGATEDKNA
+333 GSMMATTKDKNA
-345 TALALREAYYQ
+345 TAIAIRDAYYR
-356 KPKWKVENV
+356 KPKWKVEEV
-365 IPFSSA
+365 IPFSSE
-371 KKYSGVSFENG
+371 KKYSGVKFATD
-382 TYLIGAPEFVLKD
+382 TYLIGAVEFVLED
-395 HGKSYQKMLTNYIKK
+395 HGKSYQKMLDDYIKK

-415 LAKASNYEKKNEK
+415 LVKVNNYGKKNEERK
-428 IEALGFILLQDK
+428 ALGFILLQDK

-449 EYFKEQGVTIKII
+449 EYFKEQGVAIKII
-462 SGDNPLTVAAIAKRA
+462 SGDNPITVSAIAKRA
-477 GLTENL
+477 GLTEKL
-483 KVIDLSTLHDEKEIK
+483 RVIDLSTLNSEEEIQK
-498 EAALKYDIFGRV
+498 AALEYDVFGRV

-519 RALKENGHNVAMTG
+519 RALKEAGHNVAMTG

-599 IYAGILAFLFLFIE
+599 IYAGILALLFLFIE

-628 ATIGIPSFVLALEP
+628 VTIGIPSFVLALEP
-642 NKERVKGNFLAN
+642 NKERVKGKFLVN
-654 VLRKSAPP
+654 VLKKSAPP

-670 LLICMFG
+670 LLICLAGQMF
-677 QTLSLSYAKISTL
+677 SLSYAKISTL

-698 SFILLYKIC
+698 SFILLFKIC
-707 RPFNRIRLFLFS
+707 RPFNRIRLILFS
-719 SMFYLFIYAIFNLT
+719 TMFYLFIYAIFNLT
-733 TLFSITHFNTFMVFL
+733 TLFSITHFNVFMIFL
-748 TFLLMYLSHRLYNL
+748 AFILMYLSHRLYTF
-762 FEVLVDKLIQKLSN
+762 FEMLIDKLMMKLSSKN
-776 KKEALTLIE
+776 MI
-785 KV
+785 

>member
-1 MIKRYN
+1 MSKRYN
-7 PDKDKGLT
+7 PDKNIGLS

-28 NFNTNVKTKT
+28 NFNTNVKTKS

-52 IINAILAVAIIAV
+52 IINTILAVAIILV

-101 SASKIKVLREGKE
+101 SASKVKVLRDKE
-114 EELNLDE
+114 EYGVNLDE
-121 IVLDDVIL
+121 VVLDDIII
-129 LELGNQVVTDAVII
+129 LELGNQVITDAII
-143 SGIVEV
+143 VDGVVEV
-149 DESFITGESDTLT
+149 DESFITGESDTLI
-162 KKAGDMLLSGS
+162 KKEGDMLLSGS

-181 ARVEHIGYDNYTAK
+181 AKVEHIGYDNYTAR

-232 FARQLYLTGN
+232 FARQLYLSGN

-316 DVIPVDGETKAS
+316 DVIPLDGETKAS
-328 IGDIL
+328 LGDIL
-333 SSMMGATEDKNA
+333 GSMMAATKDKNA
-345 TALALREAYYQ
+345 TAIAIRDAYYR
-356 KPKWKVENV
+356 KPKWKVEEV
-365 IPFSSA
+365 IPFSSE
-371 KKYSGVSFENG
+371 KKYSGVKFATD
-382 TYLIGAPEFVLKD
+382 TYLIGAVEFVLKD
-395 HGKSYQKMLTNYIKK
+395 HGKSYQKMLDDYIKK

-415 LAKASNYEKKNEK
+415 LVKVNNYGKKNEERK
-428 IEALGFILLQDK
+428 ALGFILLQDK

-449 EYFKEQGVTIKII
+449 EYFKEQGVAIKII
-462 SGDNPLTVAAIAKRA
+462 SGDNPITVSAIAKRA
-477 GLTENL
+477 GLTEKL
-483 KVIDLSTLHDEKEIK
+483 RVIDLSTLNSEEEIQK
-498 EAALKYDIFGRV
+498 AALEYDIFGRV

-519 RALKENGHNVAMTG
+519 RALKEAGHNVAMTG

-628 ATIGIPSFVLALEP
+628 VTIGIPSFVLALEP
-642 NKERVKGNFLAN
+642 NKERVKGKFLVN
-654 VLRKSAPP
+654 VLKKSAPP

-670 LLICMFG
+670 LLICLAGQMF
-677 QTLSLSYAKISTL
+677 SLSYAKISTL

-698 SFILLYKIC
+698 SFILLFKIC
-707 RPFNRIRLFLFS
+707 RPFNRIRLILFS
-719 SMFYLFIYAIFNLT
+719 TMFYLFIYAIFNLT
-733 TLFSITHFNTFMVFL
+733 TLFSITHFNVFMIFL
-748 TFLLMYLSHRLYNL
+748 AFILMYLSHRLYTF
-762 FEVLVDKLIQKLSN
+762 FEMLIDKLMMKLSSKN
-776 KKEALTLIE
+776 MI
-785 KV
+785 

>member
-1 MIKRYN
+1 MSKRYN
-7 PDKDKGLT
+7 PDKNIGLS

-28 NFNTNVKTKT
+28 NFNTNVKTKS

-52 IINAILAVAIIAV
+52 IINAILAVAIILV

-101 SASKIKVLREGKE
+101 SASKVKVLRDKE
-114 EELNLDE
+114 EYDVNLDE
-121 IVLDDVIL
+121 VVLDDIII
-129 LELGNQVVTDAVII
+129 LELGNQVITDAII
-143 SGIVEV
+143 VDGVVEV
-149 DESFITGESDTLT
+149 DESFITGESDTLI
-162 KKAGDMLLSGS
+162 KKEGDMLLSGS

-181 ARVEHIGYDNYTAK
+181 AKVEHIGYDNYTAK

-232 FARQLYLTGN
+232 FARELYLSGN

-316 DVIPVDGETKAS
+316 DVIPLDGETKAS
-328 IGDIL
+328 LGDIL
-333 SSMMGATEDKNA
+333 GSMMAATKDKNA
-345 TALALREAYYQ
+345 TAIAIRDAYYR
-356 KPKWKVENV
+356 KPKWKVEEV
-365 IPFSSA
+365 IPFSSE
-371 KKYSGVSFENG
+371 KKYSGVKFATD
-382 TYLIGAPEFVLKD
+382 TYLIGAVEFDLKD
-395 HGKSYQKMLTNYIKK
+395 HGKSYQKMLDDYIKK

-415 LAKASNYEKKNEK
+415 LVKVNNYGKKNEERK
-428 IEALGFILLQDK
+428 ALGFILLQDK

-449 EYFKEQGVTIKII
+449 EYFKEQGVAIKII
-462 SGDNPLTVAAIAKRA
+462 SGDNPITVSAIAKRA
-477 GLTENL
+477 GLTEKL
-483 KVIDLSTLHDEKEIK
+483 RVIDLSTLNSEEEIQK
-498 EAALKYDIFGRV
+498 AALEYDVFGRV

-519 RALKENGHNVAMTG
+519 RALKEAGHNVAMTG

-628 ATIGIPSFVLALEP
+628 VTIGIPSFVLALEP
-642 NKERVKGNFLAN
+642 NKERVKGKFLVN
-654 VLRKSAPP
+654 VLKKSAPP

-670 LLICMFG
+670 LLICLAGQMF
-677 QTLSLSYAKISTL
+677 SLSYAKISTL

-698 SFILLYKIC
+698 SFILLFKIC
-707 RPFNRIRLFLFS
+707 RPFNRIRLILFS
-719 SMFYLFIYAIFNLT
+719 TMFYLFIYAIFNLT
-733 TLFSITHFNTFMVFL
+733 TLFSITHFNVFMIFL
-748 TFLLMYLSHRLYNL
+748 AFILMYLSHRLYTF
-762 FEVLVDKLIQKLSN
+762 FEMLIDKLMMKLSSKN
-776 KKEALTLIE
+776 MI
-785 KV
+785 

>member
-1 MIKRYN
+1 MSKRYN
-7 PDKDKGLT
+7 PDKNIGLS

-28 NFNTNVKTKT
+28 NFNTNVKTKS

-52 IINAILAVAIIAV
+52 IINAILAVAIILV

-101 SASKIKVLREGKE
+101 SASKVKVLRDKE
-114 EELNLDE
+114 EYDVNLDE
-121 IVLDDVIL
+121 VVLDDIIL
-129 LELGNQVVTDAVII
+129 LELGNQVITDAII
-143 SGIVEV
+143 VDGVVEV
-149 DESFITGESDTLT
+149 DESFITGESDTLI
-162 KKAGDMLLSGS
+162 KKEGDMLLSGS

-181 ARVEHIGYDNYTAK
+181 AKVEHIGYDNYTAK

-232 FARQLYLTGN
+232 FARQLYLSGN

-316 DVIPVDGETKAS
+316 DVIPLDGETKAS
-328 IGDIL
+328 LGDIL
-333 SSMMGATEDKNA
+333 GSMMAATKDKNA
-345 TALALREAYYQ
+345 TAIAIRDAYYR
-356 KPKWKVENV
+356 KPKWKVEEV
-365 IPFSSA
+365 IPFSSE
-371 KKYSGVSFENG
+371 KKYSGVKFATD
-382 TYLIGAPEFVLKD
+382 TYLIGAVEFVLKD
-395 HGKSYQKMLTNYIKK
+395 HGKSYQKMLDDYIKK

-415 LAKASNYEKKNEK
+415 LVKVNNYGKKNEERK
-428 IEALGFILLQDK
+428 ALGFILLQDK

-449 EYFKEQGVTIKII
+449 EYFKEQGVAIKII
-462 SGDNPLTVAAIAKRA
+462 SGDNPITVSAIAKRA
-477 GLTENL
+477 GLTEKL
-483 KVIDLSTLHDEKEIK
+483 RVIDLSTLNSEEEIQK
-498 EAALKYDIFGRV
+498 AALEYDVFGRV

-519 RALKENGHNVAMTG
+519 RALKEAGHNVAMTG

-628 ATIGIPSFVLALEP
+628 VTIGIPSFVLALEP
-642 NKERVKGNFLAN
+642 NKERVKGKFLVN
-654 VLRKSAPP
+654 VLKKSAPP

-670 LLICMFG
+670 LLICLVGQMF
-677 QTLSLSYAKISTL
+677 SLSYAKISTL

-698 SFILLYKIC
+698 SFILLFKIC
-707 RPFNRIRLFLFS
+707 RPFNRIRLILFS
-719 SMFYLFIYAIFNLT
+719 TMFYLFIYAIFNLT
-733 TLFSITHFNTFMVFL
+733 TLFSITHFNAFMIFL
-748 TFLLMYLSHRLYNL
+748 AFILMYLSHRLYTF
-762 FEVLVDKLIQKLSN
+762 FEMLIDKLMMKLSSKN
-776 KKEALTLIE
+776 MI
-785 KV
+785 

>member
-1 MIKRYN
+1 MSKRYN
-7 PDKDKGLT
+7 PDKNIGLS

-28 NFNTNVKTKT
+28 NFNTNVKTKS

-52 IINAILAVAIIAV
+52 IINAILAVAIILV

-101 SASKIKVLREGKE
+101 SASKVKVLRDKE
-114 EELNLDE
+114 EYDVNLDE
-121 IVLDDVIL
+121 VVLDDIIL
-129 LELGNQVVTDAVII
+129 LELGNQVITDAII
-143 SGIVEV
+143 VDGVVEV
-149 DESFITGESDTLT
+149 DESFITGESDTLI
-162 KKAGDMLLSGS
+162 KKEGDMLLSGS

-181 ARVEHIGYDNYTAK
+181 AKVEHIGYDNYTAK

-232 FARQLYLTGN
+232 FARQLYLSGN

-316 DVIPVDGETKAS
+316 DVIPLDGETKAS
-328 IGDIL
+328 LGDIL
-333 SSMMGATEDKNA
+333 GSMMAATKDKNA
-345 TALALREAYYQ
+345 TAIAIRDAYYR
-356 KPKWKVENV
+356 KPKWKVEEV
-365 IPFSSA
+365 IPFSSE
-371 KKYSGVSFENG
+371 KKYSGVKFATD
-382 TYLIGAPEFVLKD
+382 TYLIGAVEFVLKD
-395 HGKSYQKMLTNYIKK
+395 HGKSYQKMLDDYIKK

-415 LAKASNYEKKNEK
+415 LVKVNNYGKKNEERK
-428 IEALGFILLQDK
+428 ALGFILLQDK

-449 EYFKEQGVTIKII
+449 EYFKEQGVAIKII
-462 SGDNPLTVAAIAKRA
+462 SGDNPITVSAIAKRA
-477 GLTENL
+477 GLTEKL
-483 KVIDLSTLHDEKEIK
+483 RVIDLSTLNSEEEIK
-498 EAALKYDIFGRV
+498 KAALEYDVFGRV

-519 RALKENGHNVAMTG
+519 RALKEAGHNVAMTG

-628 ATIGIPSFVLALEP
+628 VTIGIPSFVLALEP
-642 NKERVKGNFLAN
+642 NKERVKGKFLVN
-654 VLRKSAPP
+654 VLKKSAPP

-670 LLICMFG
+670 LLICLAGQMF
-677 QTLSLSYAKISTL
+677 SLSYAKISTL

-698 SFILLYKIC
+698 SFILLFKIC
-707 RPFNRIRLFLFS
+707 RPFNRIRLILFS
-719 SMFYLFIYAIFNLT
+719 TMFYLFIYAIFNLT
-733 TLFSITHFNTFMVFL
+733 TLFSITHFNVFMIFL
-748 TFLLMYLSHRLYNL
+748 AFILMYLSHRLYTF
-762 FEVLVDKLIQKLSN
+762 FEMLIDKLMMKLSSKN
-776 KKEALTLIE
+776 MI
-785 KV
+785 

>member
-15 KEQVNER
+15 KEQVSER
-22 IKDNLV
+22 IRDNLV

-52 IINAILAVAIIAV
+52 IINVILAVAIIAV

-309 EGKMEVV
+309 EGKMDKYKTWVF
-316 DVIPVDGETKAS
+316 PF
-328 IGDIL
+328 L
-333 SSMMGATEDKNA
+333 S
-345 TALALREAYYQ
+345 
-356 KPKWKVENV
+356 V
-365 IPFSSA
+365 SS
-371 KKYSGVSFENG
+371 
-382 TYLIGAPEFVLKD
+382 LC
-395 HGKSYQKMLTNYIKK
+395 
-410 YRVLV
+410 
-415 LAKASNYEKKNEK
+415 
-428 IEALGFILLQDK
+428 
-440 VRKEAKKTL
+440 L
-449 EYFKEQGVTIKII
+449 EYNNRPLII
-462 SGDNPLTVAAIAKRA
+462 AS
-477 GLTENL
+477 
-483 KVIDLSTLHDEKEIK
+483 
-498 EAALKYDIFGRV
+498 
-510 KPEEKHLLI
+510 
-519 RALKENGHNVAMTG
+519 
-533 DGVNDC
+533 C
-539 LALKEADCSIAMAS
+539 L
-553 GSDAARS
+553 
-560 VSQLVLLDSNFAS
+560 Q
-573 MPSVVAEG
+573 
-581 RRSINNLERSASL
+581 
-594 FLVKT
+594 
-599 IYAGILAFLFLFIE
+599 
-613 MSYPFIP
+613 
-620 IQLTLASV
+620 
-628 ATIGIPSFVLALEP
+628 
-642 NKERVKGNFLAN
+642 
-654 VLRKSAPP
+654 
-662 AFTIILNI
+662 
-670 LLICMFG
+670 
-677 QTLSLSYAKISTL
+677 
-690 CLTLTGYT
+690 
-698 SFILLYKIC
+698 
-707 RPFNRIRLFLFS
+707 
-719 SMFYLFIYAIFNLT
+719 IFNSRI
-733 TLFSITHFNTFMVFL
+733 LFVHKKFIKHSWP
-748 TFLLMYLSHRLYNL
+748 LSCVN
-762 FEVLVDKLIQKLSN
+762 V
-776 KKEALTLIE
+776 E
-785 KV
+785 KVVQYLYSMRVRSKIYYECID

>member
-1 MIKRYN
+1 MSKRYN
-7 PDKDKGLT
+7 PDKNIGLS

-28 NFNTNVKTKT
+28 NFNTNVKTKS

-52 IINAILAVAIIAV
+52 IINTILAVAIILV

-101 SASKIKVLREGKE
+101 SASKVKVLRDKE
-114 EELNLDE
+114 EYDVNLDE
-121 IVLDDVIL
+121 VVLDDIII
-129 LELGNQVVTDAVII
+129 LELGNQVITDAII
-143 SGIVEV
+143 VDGVVEV
-149 DESFITGESDTLT
+149 DESFITGESDTLI
-162 KKAGDMLLSGS
+162 KKEGDMLLSGS

-181 ARVEHIGYDNYTAK
+181 AKVEHIGYDNYTAR

-232 FARQLYLTGN
+232 FARQLYLSGN

-316 DVIPVDGETKAS
+316 DVIPLDGETKAS
-328 IGDIL
+328 LGDIL
-333 SSMMGATEDKNA
+333 GSMMAATKDKNA
-345 TALALREAYYQ
+345 TAIAIRDAYYR
-356 KPKWKVENV
+356 KPKWKVEEV
-365 IPFSSA
+365 IPFSSE
-371 KKYSGVSFENG
+371 KKYSGVKFATD
-382 TYLIGAPEFVLKD
+382 TYLIGAVEFVLKD
-395 HGKSYQKMLTNYIKK
+395 HGKSYQKMLDDYIKK

-415 LAKASNYEKKNEK
+415 LVKVNNYGKKNEERK
-428 IEALGFILLQDK
+428 ALGFILLQDK

-449 EYFKEQGVTIKII
+449 EYFKEQGVAIKII
-462 SGDNPLTVAAIAKRA
+462 SGDNPITVSAIAKRA
-477 GLTENL
+477 GLTEKL
-483 KVIDLSTLHDEKEIK
+483 RVIDLSTLNSEEEIQK
-498 EAALKYDIFGRV
+498 AALEYDIFGRV

-519 RALKENGHNVAMTG
+519 RALKEAGHNVAMTG

-628 ATIGIPSFVLALEP
+628 VTIGIPSFVLALEP
-642 NKERVKGNFLAN
+642 NKERVKGKFLVN
-654 VLRKSAPP
+654 VLKKSAPP

-670 LLICMFG
+670 LLICLAGQMF
-677 QTLSLSYAKISTL
+677 SLSYAKISTL

-698 SFILLYKIC
+698 SFILLFKIC
-707 RPFNRIRLFLFS
+707 RPFNRIRLILFS
-719 SMFYLFIYAIFNLT
+719 TMFYLFIYAIFNLT
-733 TLFSITHFNTFMVFL
+733 TLFSITHFNVFMIFL
-748 TFLLMYLSHRLYNL
+748 AFILMYLSHRLYTF
-762 FEVLVDKLIQKLSN
+762 FEMLIDKLMMKLSSKN
-776 KKEALTLIE
+776 MI
-785 KV
+785 

>member
-1 MIKRYN
+1 MSKRYN
-7 PDKDKGLT
+7 PDKNIGLS

-28 NFNTNVKTKT
+28 NFNTNVKTKS

-52 IINAILAVAIIAV
+52 IINVILAVAIILV

-101 SASKIKVLREGKE
+101 SASKVKVLRDSKE
-114 EELNLDE
+114 YDVNLDE
-121 IVLDDVIL
+121 VVLDDIII
-129 LELGNQVVTDAVII
+129 LELGNQVITDAII
-143 SGIVEV
+143 VDGVVEV
-149 DESFITGESDTLT
+149 DESFITGESDTLI
-162 KKAGDMLLSGS
+162 KKEGDMLLSGS

-181 ARVEHIGYDNYTAK
+181 AKVEHIGYDNYTAK

-232 FARQLYLTGN
+232 FARQLYLSGN

-316 DVIPVDGETKAS
+316 DVIPLDGETKAS
-328 IGDIL
+328 LGDIL
-333 SSMMGATEDKNA
+333 GSMMAATKDKNA
-345 TALALREAYYQ
+345 TAIAIRDAYYR
-356 KPKWKVENV
+356 KPKWKVEEV
-365 IPFSSA
+365 IPFSSE
-371 KKYSGVSFENG
+371 KKYSGVKFATD
-382 TYLIGAPEFVLKD
+382 TYLIGAVEFVLKD
-395 HGKSYQKMLTNYIKK
+395 HGKSYQKMLDDYIKK

-415 LAKASNYEKKNEK
+415 LVKVNNYGKKNEERK
-428 IEALGFILLQDK
+428 ALGFILLQDK

-449 EYFKEQGVTIKII
+449 EYFKEQGVAIKII
-462 SGDNPLTVAAIAKRA
+462 SGDNPITVSAIAKRA
-477 GLTENL
+477 GLTEKL
-483 KVIDLSTLHDEKEIK
+483 RVIDLSTLNSEEEIQK
-498 EAALKYDIFGRV
+498 AALEYDIFGRV

-519 RALKENGHNVAMTG
+519 RALKEVGHNVAMTG

-628 ATIGIPSFVLALEP
+628 VTIGIPSFVLALEP
-642 NKERVKGNFLAN
+642 NKERVKGKFLVN
-654 VLRKSAPP
+654 VLKKSAPP

-670 LLICMFG
+670 LLICLAGQMF
-677 QTLSLSYAKISTL
+677 SLSYAKISTL

-698 SFILLYKIC
+698 SFILLFKIC
-707 RPFNRIRLFLFS
+707 RPFNRIRLILFS
-719 SMFYLFIYAIFNLT
+719 TMFYLFIYAIFNLT
-733 TLFSITHFNTFMVFL
+733 TLFSITHFNVFMIFL
-748 TFLLMYLSHRLYNL
+748 AFILMYLSHRLYTF
-762 FEVLVDKLIQKLSN
+762 FEMLIDKLMMKLSSKN
-776 KKEALTLIE
+776 RI
-785 KV
+785 

>member
-1 MIKRYN
+1 MSKRYN
-7 PDKDKGLT
+7 PDKNIGLS

-28 NFNTNVKTKT
+28 NFNTNVKTKS

-52 IINAILAVAIIAV
+52 IITAILAVAIILV

-101 SASKIKVLREGKE
+101 SASKVKVLRDKE
-114 EELNLDE
+114 EYDVNLDE
-121 IVLDDVIL
+121 VVLDDIII
-129 LELGNQVVTDAVII
+129 LELGNQVITDAII
-143 SGIVEV
+143 VDGVVEV
-149 DESFITGESDTLT
+149 DESFITGESDTLI
-162 KKAGDMLLSGS
+162 KKEGDMLLSGS

-181 ARVEHIGYDNYTAK
+181 AKVEHIGYDNYTAK

-232 FARQLYLTGN
+232 FARQLYLSGN

-316 DVIPVDGETKAS
+316 DVIPLDGETKAS
-328 IGDIL
+328 LGDIL
-333 SSMMGATEDKNA
+333 GSMMAATKDKNA
-345 TALALREAYYQ
+345 TAIAIRDAYYR
-356 KPKWKVENV
+356 KPKWKVEEV
-365 IPFSSA
+365 IPFSSE
-371 KKYSGVSFENG
+371 KKYSGVKFATD
-382 TYLIGAPEFVLKD
+382 TYLIGAVEFVLKD
-395 HGKSYQKMLTNYIKK
+395 HGKSYQKMLDDYIKK

-415 LAKASNYEKKNEK
+415 LVKVNNYGKKNEERK
-428 IEALGFILLQDK
+428 ALGFILLQDK

-449 EYFKEQGVTIKII
+449 EYFKEQGVAIKII
-462 SGDNPLTVAAIAKRA
+462 SGDNPITVSAIAKRA
-477 GLTENL
+477 GLTEKL
-483 KVIDLSTLHDEKEIK
+483 RVIDLSTLNSEEEIQK
-498 EAALKYDIFGRV
+498 AALEYDIFGRV

-519 RALKENGHNVAMTG
+519 RALKEVGHNVAMTG

-628 ATIGIPSFVLALEP
+628 VTIGIPSFVLALEP
-642 NKERVKGNFLAN
+642 NKERVKGKFLVN
-654 VLRKSAPP
+654 VLKKSAPP

-670 LLICMFG
+670 LLICLAGQMF
-677 QTLSLSYAKISTL
+677 SLSYAKISTL

-698 SFILLYKIC
+698 SFILLFKIC
-707 RPFNRIRLFLFS
+707 RPFNRIRLILFS
-719 SMFYLFIYAIFNLT
+719 TMFYLFIYAIFNLT
-733 TLFSITHFNTFMVFL
+733 TLFSITHFNVFMIFL
-748 TFLLMYLSHRLYNL
+748 AFILMYLSHRLYTF
-762 FEVLVDKLIQKLSN
+762 FEMLIDKLMMKLSSKN
-776 KKEALTLIE
+776 MI
-785 KV
+785 

>member
-1 MIKRYN
+1 MSKRYN
-7 PDKDKGLT
+7 PDKNIGLS

-28 NFNTNVKTKT
+28 NFNTNVKTKS

-52 IINAILAVAIIAV
+52 IINVILAVAIILV

-101 SASKIKVLREGKE
+101 SASKVKVLRDKE
-114 EELNLDE
+114 EYDVNLDE
-121 IVLDDVIL
+121 VVLDDIII
-129 LELGNQVVTDAVII
+129 LELGNQVITDAII
-143 SGIVEV
+143 VDGVVEV
-149 DESFITGESDTLT
+149 DESFITGESDTLI
-162 KKAGDMLLSGS
+162 KKEGDMLLSGS

-181 ARVEHIGYDNYTAK
+181 AKVEHIGYDNYTAK

-232 FARQLYLTGN
+232 FARQLYLSGN

-316 DVIPVDGETKAS
+316 DVIPLDGETKAS
-328 IGDIL
+328 LGDIL
-333 SSMMGATEDKNA
+333 GSMMAATKDKNA
-345 TALALREAYYQ
+345 TAIAIRDAYYR
-356 KPKWKVENV
+356 KPKWKVEEV
-365 IPFSSA
+365 IPFSSE
-371 KKYSGVSFENG
+371 KKYSGVKFATD
-382 TYLIGAPEFVLKD
+382 TYLIGAVEFVLKD
-395 HGKSYQKMLTNYIKK
+395 HGKSYQKMLDDYIKK

-415 LAKASNYEKKNEK
+415 LVKVNNYGKKNEERK
-428 IEALGFILLQDK
+428 ALGFILLQDK

-449 EYFKEQGVTIKII
+449 EYFKEQGVAIKII
-462 SGDNPLTVAAIAKRA
+462 SGDNPITVSAIAKRA
-477 GLTENL
+477 GLTEKL
-483 KVIDLSTLHDEKEIK
+483 RVIDLSTLNSEEEIQK
-498 EAALKYDIFGRV
+498 AALEYDVFGRV

-519 RALKENGHNVAMTG
+519 RALKEAGHNVAMTG

-628 ATIGIPSFVLALEP
+628 VTIGIPSFVLALEP
-642 NKERVKGNFLAN
+642 NKERVKGKFLVN
-654 VLRKSAPP
+654 VLKKSAPP

-670 LLICMFG
+670 LLICLAGQMF
-677 QTLSLSYAKISTL
+677 SLSYAKISTL

-698 SFILLYKIC
+698 SFILLFKIC
-707 RPFNRIRLFLFS
+707 RPFNRIRLILFS
-719 SMFYLFIYAIFNLT
+719 TMFYLFIYAIFNLT
-733 TLFSITHFNTFMVFL
+733 TLFSITHFNVFMIFL
-748 TFLLMYLSHRLYNL
+748 AFILMYLSHRLYTF
-762 FEVLVDKLIQKLSN
+762 FEMLIDKLMMKLSSKN
-776 KKEALTLIE
+776 MI
-785 KV
+785 

>member
-1 MIKRYN
+1 MSKRYN
-7 PDKDKGLT
+7 PDKNIGLS

-28 NFNTNVKTKT
+28 NFNTNVKTKS

-52 IINAILAVAIIAV
+52 IINVILAVAIILV

-101 SASKIKVLREGKE
+101 SASKVKVLRDKE
-114 EELNLDE
+114 EYDVNLDE
-121 IVLDDVIL
+121 VVLDDIII
-129 LELGNQVVTDAVII
+129 LELGNQVITDAII
-143 SGIVEV
+143 VDGVVEV
-149 DESFITGESDTLT
+149 DESFITGESDTLI
-162 KKAGDMLLSGS
+162 KKEGDMLLSGS

-181 ARVEHIGYDNYTAK
+181 AKVEHIGYDNYTAK

-232 FARQLYLTGN
+232 FARQLYLSGN

-316 DVIPVDGETKAS
+316 DVIPLDGETKAS
-328 IGDIL
+328 LGDIL
-333 SSMMGATEDKNA
+333 GSMMAATKDKNA
-345 TALALREAYYQ
+345 TAIAIRDAYYR
-356 KPKWKVENV
+356 KPKWKVEEV
-365 IPFSSA
+365 IPFSSE
-371 KKYSGVSFENG
+371 KKYSGVKFATD
-382 TYLIGAPEFVLKD
+382 TYLIGAVEFVLKD
-395 HGKSYQKMLTNYIKK
+395 HGKSYQKMLDDYIKK

-415 LAKASNYEKKNEK
+415 LVKVNNYGKKNEERK
-428 IEALGFILLQDK
+428 ALGFILLQDK

-449 EYFKEQGVTIKII
+449 EYFKEQGVAIKII
-462 SGDNPLTVAAIAKRA
+462 SGDNPITVSAIAKRA
-477 GLTENL
+477 GLTEKL
-483 KVIDLSTLHDEKEIK
+483 RVIDLSTLNSEEEIQK
-498 EAALKYDIFGRV
+498 AALEYDIFGRV

-519 RALKENGHNVAMTG
+519 RALKEAGHNVAMTG

-628 ATIGIPSFVLALEP
+628 VTIGIPSFVLALEP
-642 NKERVKGNFLAN
+642 NKERVKGKFLVN
-654 VLRKSAPP
+654 VLKKSAPP

-670 LLICMFG
+670 LLICLAGQMF
-677 QTLSLSYAKISTL
+677 SLSYAKISTL

-698 SFILLYKIC
+698 SFILLFKIC
-707 RPFNRIRLFLFS
+707 RPFNRIRLILFS
-719 SMFYLFIYAIFNLT
+719 TMFYLFIYAIFNLT
-733 TLFSITHFNTFMVFL
+733 TLFSITHFNIFMIFL
-748 TFLLMYLSHRLYNL
+748 AFILMYLSHRLYTF
-762 FEVLVDKLIQKLSN
+762 FEMLIDKLMMKLSSKN
-776 KKEALTLIE
+776 MI
-785 KV
+785 

>member
-1 MIKRYN
+1 MSKRYN
-7 PDKDKGLT
+7 PDKNIGLS

-28 NFNTNVKTKT
+28 NFNTNVKTKS

-52 IINAILAVAIIAV
+52 IINAILAVAIILV

-101 SASKIKVLREGKE
+101 SASKVKVLRDKE
-114 EELNLDE
+114 EYDVNLDE
-121 IVLDDVIL
+121 VVLDDIII
-129 LELGNQVVTDAVII
+129 LELGNQVITDAII
-143 SGIVEV
+143 VDGVVEV
-149 DESFITGESDTLT
+149 DESFITGESDTLI
-162 KKAGDMLLSGS
+162 KKEGDMLLSGS

-181 ARVEHIGYDNYTAK
+181 AKVEHIGYDNYTAK

-232 FARQLYLTGN
+232 FARQLYLSGN

-316 DVIPVDGETKAS
+316 DVIPLDGETKAS
-328 IGDIL
+328 LGDIL
-333 SSMMGATEDKNA
+333 GSMMAATKDKNA
-345 TALALREAYYQ
+345 TAIAIRDAYYR
-356 KPKWKVENV
+356 KPKWKVEEV
-365 IPFSSA
+365 IPFSSE
-371 KKYSGVSFENG
+371 KKYSGVKFATD
-382 TYLIGAPEFVLKD
+382 TYLIGAVEFVLKD
-395 HGKSYQKMLTNYIKK
+395 HGKSYQKMLDDYIKK

-415 LAKASNYEKKNEK
+415 LVKVNNYGKKNEERK
-428 IEALGFILLQDK
+428 ALGFILLQDK

-449 EYFKEQGVTIKII
+449 EYFKEQGVAIKII
-462 SGDNPLTVAAIAKRA
+462 SGDNPITVSAIAKRA
-477 GLTENL
+477 GLTEKL
-483 KVIDLSTLHDEKEIK
+483 RVIDLSTLNSEEEIQK
-498 EAALKYDIFGRV
+498 AALEYDIFGRV

-519 RALKENGHNVAMTG
+519 RALKEVGHNVAMTG

-628 ATIGIPSFVLALEP
+628 VTIGIPSFVLALEP
-642 NKERVKGNFLAN
+642 NKERVKGKFLVN
-654 VLRKSAPP
+654 VLKKSAPP

-670 LLICMFG
+670 LLICLAGQMF
-677 QTLSLSYAKISTL
+677 SLSYAKISTL

-698 SFILLYKIC
+698 SFILLFKIC
-707 RPFNRIRLFLFS
+707 RPFNRIRLILFS
-719 SMFYLFIYAIFNLT
+719 TMFYLFIYAIFNLT
-733 TLFSITHFNTFMVFL
+733 TLFSITHFNVFMIFL
-748 TFLLMYLSHRLYNL
+748 AFILMYLSHRLYTF
-762 FEVLVDKLIQKLSN
+762 FEMLIDKLMMKLSSKN
-776 KKEALTLIE
+776 MI
-785 KV
+785 

>member
-1 MIKRYN
+1 MSKRYN
-7 PDKDKGLT
+7 PDKNIGLS

-28 NFNTNVKTKT
+28 NFNTNVKTKS

-52 IINAILAVAIIAV
+52 IINAILAVAIILV

-101 SASKIKVLREGKE
+101 SASKVKVLRDKE
-114 EELNLDE
+114 EYDVNLDE
-121 IVLDDVIL
+121 VVLDDIII
-129 LELGNQVVTDAVII
+129 LELGNQVITDAII
-143 SGIVEV
+143 VDGVVEV
-149 DESFITGESDTLT
+149 DESFITGESDTLI
-162 KKAGDMLLSGS
+162 KKEGDMLLSGS

-181 ARVEHIGYDNYTAK
+181 AKVEHIGYDNYTAK

-232 FARQLYLTGN
+232 FARQLYLSGN

-316 DVIPVDGETKAS
+316 DVIPLDGETKAS
-328 IGDIL
+328 LGDIL
-333 SSMMGATEDKNA
+333 GSMMAATKDKNA
-345 TALALREAYYQ
+345 TAIAIRDAYYRKQ
-356 KPKWKVENV
+356 KWKVEEV
-365 IPFSSA
+365 IPFSSE
-371 KKYSGVSFENG
+371 KKYSGVKFATD
-382 TYLIGAPEFVLKD
+382 TYLIGAVEFVLKD
-395 HGKSYQKMLTNYIKK
+395 HGKSYQKMLDDYIKK

-415 LAKASNYEKKNEK
+415 LVKVNNYGKKNEERK
-428 IEALGFILLQDK
+428 ALGFILLQDK

-449 EYFKEQGVTIKII
+449 EYFKEQGVAIKII
-462 SGDNPLTVAAIAKRA
+462 SGDNPITVSAIAKRA
-477 GLTENL
+477 GLTEKL
-483 KVIDLSTLHDEKEIK
+483 RVIDLSTLNSEEEIQK
-498 EAALKYDIFGRV
+498 AALEYDIFGRV

-519 RALKENGHNVAMTG
+519 RALKEVGHNVAMTG

-628 ATIGIPSFVLALEP
+628 VTIGIPSFVLALEP
-642 NKERVKGNFLAN
+642 NKERVKGKFLVN
-654 VLRKSAPP
+654 VLKKSAPP

-670 LLICMFG
+670 LLICLAGQMF
-677 QTLSLSYAKISTL
+677 SLSYAKISTL

-698 SFILLYKIC
+698 SFILLFKIC
-707 RPFNRIRLFLFS
+707 RPFNRIRLILFS
-719 SMFYLFIYAIFNLT
+719 TMFYLFIYAIFNLT
-733 TLFSITHFNTFMVFL
+733 TLFSITHFNVFMIFL
-748 TFLLMYLSHRLYNL
+748 AFILMYLSHRLYTF
-762 FEVLVDKLIQKLSN
+762 FEMLIDKLMMKLSSKN
-776 KKEALTLIE
+776 MI
-785 KV
+785 

>member
-1 MIKRYN
+1 MSKRYN
-7 PDKDKGLT
+7 PDKNIGLS

-28 NFNTNVKTKT
+28 NFNTNVKTKS

-52 IINAILAVAIIAV
+52 IINAILAVAIILV

-101 SASKIKVLREGKE
+101 SASKVKVLRDSKE
-114 EELNLDE
+114 YDVNLDE
-121 IVLDDVIL
+121 VVLDDIIL
-129 LELGNQVVTDAVII
+129 LELGNQVITDAII
-143 SGIVEV
+143 VDGVVEV
-149 DESFITGESDTLT
+149 DESFITGESDTLI
-162 KKAGDMLLSGS
+162 KKEGDMLLSGS

-181 ARVEHIGYDNYTAK
+181 AKVEHIGYDNYTAK

-232 FARQLYLTGN
+232 FARQLYLSGN

-316 DVIPVDGETKAS
+316 DVIPLEGETKAS
-328 IGDIL
+328 LGDIL
-333 SSMMGATEDKNA
+333 GSMMAITKDKNA
-345 TALALREAYYQ
+345 TAIAIRDAYYR
-356 KPKWKVENV
+356 KPKWKVEEV
-365 IPFSSA
+365 IPFSSK
-371 KKYSGVSFENG
+371 KKYSGVKFATD
-382 TYLIGAPEFVLKD
+382 TYLIGAVEFVLKD
-395 HGKSYQKMLTNYIKK
+395 HGKSYQKMLDDYIKK

-415 LAKASNYEKKNEK
+415 LAKVNNYGKKNE
-428 IEALGFILLQDK
+428 ERQALGFILLQDK

-449 EYFKEQGVTIKII
+449 EYFKEQGVAIKII
-462 SGDNPLTVAAIAKRA
+462 SGDNPITVSSIAKRA
-477 GLTENL
+477 GLTEKL
-483 KVIDLSTLHDEKEIK
+483 KVIDLSTLNSEEEIQK
-498 EAALKYDIFGRV
+498 AALEYDVFGRV

-519 RALKENGHNVAMTG
+519 RALKEAGHNVAMTG

-628 ATIGIPSFVLALEP
+628 VTIGIPSFVLALEP
-642 NKERVKGNFLAN
+642 NKERVKGKFLVN
-654 VLRKSAPP
+654 VLKKSAPP

-670 LLICMFG
+670 LLICLAGQMF
-677 QTLSLSYAKISTL
+677 SLSYAKISTL

-698 SFILLYKIC
+698 SFILLFKIC
-707 RPFNRIRLFLFS
+707 RPFNRIRLILFS
-719 SMFYLFIYAIFNLT
+719 TMFYLFIYAIFNLT
-733 TLFSITHFNTFMVFL
+733 TLFSITHFNIFMIFL
-748 TFLLMYLSHRLYNL
+748 AFILMYLSHRLYTF
-762 FEVLVDKLIQKLSN
+762 FEMLIDKLMVKLSSKN
-776 KKEALTLIE
+776 MI
-785 KV
+785 

>member
-1 MIKRYN
+1 MSKRYN
-7 PDKDKGLT
+7 PDKNIGLS

-28 NFNTNVKTKT
+28 NFNTNVKTKS

-52 IINAILAVAIIAV
+52 IINTILAVAIILV

-101 SASKIKVLREGKE
+101 SASKVKVLRDKE
-114 EELNLDE
+114 EYGVNLDE
-121 IVLDDVIL
+121 VVLDDIII
-129 LELGNQVVTDAVII
+129 LELGNQVITDAII
-143 SGIVEV
+143 VDGVVEV
-149 DESFITGESDTLT
+149 DESFITGESDTLI
-162 KKAGDMLLSGS
+162 KKEGDMLLSGS

-232 FARQLYLTGN
+232 FARQLYLSGN

-316 DVIPVDGETKAS
+316 DVIPLDGETKAS
-328 IGDIL
+328 LGDIL
-333 SSMMGATEDKNA
+333 GSMMAATKDKNA
-345 TALALREAYYQ
+345 TAIAIRDAYYR
-356 KPKWKVENV
+356 KPKWKVEEV
-365 IPFSSA
+365 IPFSSE
-371 KKYSGVSFENG
+371 KKYSGVKFATD
-382 TYLIGAPEFVLKD
+382 TYLIGAVEFVLKD
-395 HGKSYQKMLTNYIKK
+395 HGKSYQKMLDDYIKK

-415 LAKASNYEKKNEK
+415 LAKVNNYGKKNE
-428 IEALGFILLQDK
+428 ERQALGFILLQDK

-449 EYFKEQGVTIKII
+449 EYFKEQGVAIKII
-462 SGDNPLTVAAIAKRA
+462 SGDNPITVSAIAKRA
-477 GLTENL
+477 GLTEKL
-483 KVIDLSTLHDEKEIK
+483 RVIDLSTLNSEEEIQK
-498 EAALKYDIFGRV
+498 AALEYDVFGRV

-519 RALKENGHNVAMTG
+519 RALKEAGHNVAMTG

-628 ATIGIPSFVLALEP
+628 VTIGIPSFVLALEP
-642 NKERVKGNFLAN
+642 NKERVKGKFLVN
-654 VLRKSAPP
+654 VLKKSAPP

-670 LLICMFG
+670 LLICLAGQMF
-677 QTLSLSYAKISTL
+677 SLSYAKISTL

-698 SFILLYKIC
+698 SFILLFKIC
-707 RPFNRIRLFLFS
+707 RPFNRIRLILFS
-719 SMFYLFIYAIFNLT
+719 TMFYLFIYAIFNLT
-733 TLFSITHFNTFMVFL
+733 TLFSITHFNVFMIFL
-748 TFLLMYLSHRLYNL
+748 AFILMYLSHRLYTF
-762 FEVLVDKLIQKLSN
+762 FEMLIDKLMMKLSSKN
-776 KKEALTLIE
+776 MI
-785 KV
+785 